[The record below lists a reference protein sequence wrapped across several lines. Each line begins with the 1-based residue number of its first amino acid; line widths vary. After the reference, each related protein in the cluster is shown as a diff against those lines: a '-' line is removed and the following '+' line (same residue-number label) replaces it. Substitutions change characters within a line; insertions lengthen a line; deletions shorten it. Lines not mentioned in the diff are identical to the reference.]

1 MAVDTGR
8 CGSCITRTESPAVG
22 QCVVAVDY
30 AYPWDRIVAQF
41 KFRQQPGWAQPMAEL
56 MMRTPMAR
64 QLMLECDAVVP
75 VPLTPA
81 RLATRGYNQSW
92 ELVKALHRQAL
103 RSKTRVA
110 PKIRQALLRTGE
122 TPDQHSL
129 SREERM
135 RNLRGVF
142 LVNPPASPGLTG
154 SHVLLVD
161 DVTTTGAT
169 LQAAGQA
176 LLAAGAARV
185 SALVFART
193 PAV

>member
-1 MAVDTGR
+1 M
-8 CGSCITRTESPAVG
+8 
-22 QCVVAVDY
+22 VAVDY
-30 AYPWDRIVAQF
+30 AYPWDHIVAQF
-41 KFRQQPGWAQPMAEL
+41 KFREQPGWANPMAEL
-56 MMRTPMAR
+56 MLRTPLAR
-64 QLMLECDAVVP
+64 QLVSECDAMVP
-75 VPLTPA
+75 VPLTPL
-81 RLATRGYNQSW
+81 RLATRGFNQSW
-92 ELVKALHRQAL
+92 ELVKALHHQAL
-103 RSKTRVA
+103 GTQAKVA

-122 TPDQHSL
+122 APDQHSL

-142 LVNPPASPGLTG
+142 LVNPPESSRFAGT
-154 SHVLLVD
+154 HVLLVD

-176 LLAAGAARV
+176 LAGVGVSRV

>member
-8 CGSCITRTESPAVG
+8 CGSCITRIESPAVV

-41 KFRQQPGWAQPMAEL
+41 KFRQQPGWALPMAEL
-56 MMRTPMAR
+56 MLRTPLAR
-64 QLMLECDAVVP
+64 QLMLDCDAVVP
-75 VPLTPA
+75 VPLTPS

-92 ELVKALHRQAL
+92 ELVKALHQQAL
-103 RSKTRVA
+103 RSQTRVA
-110 PKIRQALLRTGE
+110 PKIREALFRNGE

-129 SREERM
+129 PREERM

-142 LVNPPASPGLTG
+142 LVNPSASSGLSG